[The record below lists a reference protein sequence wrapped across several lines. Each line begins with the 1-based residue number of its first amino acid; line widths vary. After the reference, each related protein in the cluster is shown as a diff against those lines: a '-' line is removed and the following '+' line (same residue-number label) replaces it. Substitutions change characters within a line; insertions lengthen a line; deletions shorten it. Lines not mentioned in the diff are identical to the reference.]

1 MTIGPPRE
9 AIVVIGTS
17 GSLSGES
24 IDQAK
29 VALTLAIDP
38 GGPLR
43 HPVFADVVE
52 RVPGGRPRIMR

>member
-1 MTIGPPRE
+1 MAIGQPRE

-29 VALTLAIDP
+29 AALTLAIDP

-43 HPVFADVVE
+43 YLVFADLVE
-52 RVPGGRPRIMR
+52 